1 MEGIFITLE
10 GIDGTGKTTQAR
22 LLAERLEE
30 EGESALLTR
39 EPGGTLIAEKIR
51 ELLLTDYGERMSAVT
66 ELLLYAAARAQ
77 HVSELIRPALRRGE
91 VVICERFSDS
101 TIAYQGYGA
110 GLDPEVI
117 RKADELATG
126 GLRPDLT
133 FLLDLSAEEGGAR
146 IVERNGRA
154 GLDRMEGKGLFFQER
169 VRRGYLKLAEA
180 ARERI
185 TVIDCAGLTPQEAQK
200 VIWEKY
206 LELKIGKSG

>member
-22 LLAERLEE
+22 LLAERLEA
-30 EGESALLTR
+30 EGESVLLTR
-39 EPGGTLIAEKIR
+39 EPGGTMIAERIR
-51 ELLLTDYGERMSAVT
+51 EVLLTDYGERMSAVT

-101 TIAYQGYGA
+101 TMAYQGYGA

-126 GLRPDLT
+126 GLKPDLT
-133 FLLDLSAEEGGAR
+133 FLFDLNAKEGGSR
-146 IVERNGRA
+146 IAKRNGRS
-154 GLDRMEGKGLFFQER
+154 GLDRMEGKGFFFQER
-169 VRRGYLKLAEA
+169 VRRGYLKLAET

-185 TVIDCAGLTPQEAQK
+185 TVIDCTGLTPQEVQEVLWK
-200 VIWEKY
+200 KY